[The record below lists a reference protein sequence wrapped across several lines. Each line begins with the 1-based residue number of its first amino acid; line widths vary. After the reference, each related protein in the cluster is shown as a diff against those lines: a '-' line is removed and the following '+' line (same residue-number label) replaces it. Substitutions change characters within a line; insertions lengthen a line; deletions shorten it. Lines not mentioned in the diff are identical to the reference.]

1 MKRTQRRSNTP
12 RELKAI
18 DRTRNPKAQQFPSF
32 PPKTENQKY
41 FVESLEYDSIAIAA
55 GCAGTGK
62 TVLSIHKAA
71 QKLYTGKIKKIVLI
85 RAYQPLAGRSIGFL
99 PGELEEKLLPY
110 YRQMIDYLED
120 FLGKSFVEIHMK
132 DKSIEICSLET
143 IRGRSW
149 DDTVVVVDE
158 SQNLYPEEI
167 QALVT
172 RIGQGSQMYLIGD
185 DSGIQTDIKNSV
197 EGLSY
202 LLGIV
207 EKYNIPDVGITY
219 FGYDDILR
227 SPITKSFVIAFDKE
241 LQEKKGL
248 Q

>member
-1 MKRTQRRSNTP
+1 MKRTQRQPKETRS
-12 RELKAI
+12 LKAI
-18 DRTRNPKAQQFPSF
+18 DRTRNPKAQQFPAF

-41 FVESLEYDSIAIAA
+41 FVESLELDSIAIGA

-62 TVLSIHKAA
+62 TILAIHKAA
-71 QKLYTGKIKKIVLI
+71 QKLYTGKVKKIVLI

-110 YRQMIDYLED
+110 YRQMVDYLED

-149 DDTVVVVDE
+149 DDTIVVVDE
-158 SQNLYPEEI
+158 AQNLFPEEI

-185 DSGIQTDIKNSV
+185 DSGIQTDIKNTV

-227 SPITKSFVIAFDKE
+227 SNITKDFVIAFDKE

-248 Q
+248 